1 MFQNTGIVGSGLFQD
16 DCMEGWKAPEG
27 RVGGEAQLIIDLGCS
42 TLIDTIDLRNLNTK
56 QGTRD
61 FSLYLSQPEKEGE
74 WTELYTGTLDLDT
87 REVFDVRRITC
98 SK

>member
-16 DCMEGWKAPEG
+16 DCIEGWKAPEG
-27 RVGGEAQLIIDLGCS
+27 KVGGEAQLIIDLGCS
-42 TLIDTIDLRNLNTK
+42 TLIDTIELRNLNTK

-61 FSLYLSQPEKEGE
+61 FSLSVGQTKEGE
-74 WTELYTGTLDLDT
+74 WTQLYTGNLDLDT
-87 REVFDVRRITC
+87 VEVFDFRMITS